1 MGKRRVSSS
10 SKAKPSKKAG
20 SKSSSGSWFKNTSS
34 TILRFCLKTV
44 LYFLLFS
51 FLLTLMYRFVPVP
64 FTPLMFIRVVEQKL
78 NGKPMKLKKDWVAI
92 EEAGPMPLAAMAGE
106 DAKFKE
112 HMGFDF
118 KAIDQAMDYNKT
130 HKKKKGASTISQQT
144 AKNVFLWPGRTW
156 LRKGLEVYF
165 TVLIELLW
173 SKERILEVYVNVVEM
188 GDGIYGA
195 EAASRAYFKKPA
207 RKMSRLEA
215 AKIAAILPNP
225 RKWSVK
231 KPSPYIIKRQLW
243 IRNNMDYVKETGL

>member
-1 MGKRRVSSS
+1 MGKRRVSS

-20 SKSSSGSWFKNTSS
+20 SKSNSGSWFKKASS
-34 TILRFCLKTV
+34 SVLRFSLKV
-44 LYFLLFS
+44 LLYFILFS

-64 FTPLMFIRVVEQKL
+64 FTPLMVIRLVEQKFD
-78 NGKPMKLKKDWVAI
+78 GKPMKLKKEWVPI
-92 EEAGPMPLAAMAGE
+92 EDAGPMPLAAMAGE

-118 KAIDQAMDYNKT
+118 KAIDKAMDYNKT

-156 LRKGLEVYF
+156 IRKGLEVYF
-165 TVLIELLW
+165 TLLIELLW

-188 GDGIYGA
+188 GDGIYGT
-195 EAASRAYFKKPA
+195 EAASQYYFKKPA
-207 RKMSRLEA
+207 RKMSRMEA
-215 AKIAAILPNP
+215 AKIAAVLPNP

-231 KPSPYIIKRQLW
+231 KPTPYIIKRQLW
-243 IRNNMDYVKETGL
+243 IRNNMDYVKETDI